1 MTTDPSSPS
10 GPQYLPLLFAFN
22 KPEAG
27 SGALYNPPM
36 AKDEYNDHCQGCHA
50 VYKQVQ
56 KDIDKYYKKYHPNR
70 KVPDVLSDNPF
81 YHSSRSPNYEWST
94 KAYWD
99 PPSIQIGDDG
109 GDNDVGDDDG
119 DEESQGGGLG
129 LVWIVISLSALA
141 LVVALFVIV
150 FVIRFVRRRP
160 VSHEASLVEMAEFDL
175 STATCVVPGDDEIDG
190 DHHHH
195 HLSQQPNGETE
206 DRIDASDESSLL

>member
-1 MTTDPSSPS
+1 VTTDPSSPS

-36 AKDEYNDHCQGCHA
+36 AKDEYNDHCEGCNS

-81 YHSSRSPNYEWST
+81 YHSSRSPDFEWST

-99 PPSIQIGDDG
+99 PPTIQIGDNNDNDG
-109 GDNDVGDDDG
+109 NGDN
-119 DEESQGGGLG
+119 DEESQERGLG
-129 LVWIVISLSALA
+129 LVWIVVSLSALV
-141 LVVALFVIV
+141 LVVAFFVVV

-160 VSHEASLVEMAEFDL
+160 VSHEASFVEMAEFDL
-175 STATCVVPGDDEIDG
+175 TTATSVVPGDDEIEDN
-190 DHHHH
+190 HRS
-195 HLSQQPNGETE
+195 HLSQQQNGEIE
-206 DRIDASDESSLL
+206 DSINANDESHLL